1 MRIVR
6 DMKNFRNIMII
17 FVLAIISLKVSAQ
30 QSEIRMQSVF
40 LYNFTR
46 LVSWPDDYQSGD
58 FVMAVYG
65 DTPMMAEIQD
75 LAQTRKAGTQNI
87 VAKRFNSADEISKC
101 HILYIPGNQSRNTE
115 AIVSSL
121 KSKNIKC
128 LVVSD
133 SRNSTKNGAVVNF
146 TLVDGRQR
154 FELSQVNARNMGL
167 TLGGEITRLAIVID

>member
-1 MRIVR
+1 MIIVR
-6 DMKNFRNIMII
+6 NIKRFRNICII
-17 FVLAIISLKVSAQ
+17 IILAIISLKVGAQ

-65 DTPMMAEIQD
+65 DTPMLAEIQE

-87 VAKRFNSADEISKC
+87 VAKRFNSAEEITKC
-101 HILYIPGNQSRNTE
+101 HILYIPGNQSRHTT
-115 AIVSSL
+115 AIVNSL
-121 KSKNIKC
+121 KAKNIKC
-128 LVVSD
+128 LIVSD
-133 SRNSTKNGAVVNF
+133 SRNATKNGAVVNF
-146 TLVDGRQR
+146 SVVDGRQR
-154 FELSQVNARNMGL
+154 FELSQVNARDMGL